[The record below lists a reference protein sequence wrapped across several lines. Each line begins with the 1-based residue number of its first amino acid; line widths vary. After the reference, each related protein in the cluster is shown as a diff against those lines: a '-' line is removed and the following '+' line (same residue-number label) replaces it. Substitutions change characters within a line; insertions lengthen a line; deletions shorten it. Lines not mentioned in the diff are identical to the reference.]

1 MMIRLVLIGVAAHTL
16 SPCGKQPEHER
27 PEPLVG
33 GQADRDNDAKRP
45 VTPQENYDPA
55 STQRSPRAAPVQGTN
70 DPFGRPPSNT
80 Q

>member
-1 MMIRLVLIGVAAHTL
+1 MMIRLVLIGVAAL
-16 SPCGKQPEHER
+16 SLSACGKQAELQR

-33 GQADRDNDAKRP
+33 GQAKRDYDARRP

-55 STQRSPRAAPVQGTN
+55 STQRSPRAAPVEGTN
-70 DPFGRPPSNT
+70 DPFGPPPSNV

>member
-1 MMIRLVLIGVAAHTL
+1 MMIRLVQIGVAALTL
-16 SPCGKQPEHER
+16 SACGKQAELER

-33 GQADRDNDAKRP
+33 GQADRDYDAKRP